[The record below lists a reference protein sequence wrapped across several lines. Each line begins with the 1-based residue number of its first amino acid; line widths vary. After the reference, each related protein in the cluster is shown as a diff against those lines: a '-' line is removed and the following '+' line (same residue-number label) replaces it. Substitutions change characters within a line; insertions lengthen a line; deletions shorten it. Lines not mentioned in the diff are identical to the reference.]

1 MTKLLEIEKDAGQ
14 IEQWMMDALLSLL
27 EKKDYKDIRIKEI
40 SDQAQLARCTFYRYY
55 TSKDELLLRCCR
67 VRANRLAKRMRREDY
82 YTFYGV
88 SVAYFSFFLEER
100 SFFDLLRRNDLLYF
114 FLRSYDDLMFDVA
127 RAVKRENYE
136 KGTED
141 FSQKVRYH
149 FLYGLHGL
157 WGMADHWLRTGCR
170 ESPEELAQYI
180 TAFLVESFVAEPDC
194 QYYAE
199 HEKYPY
205 DPCYIKP
212 GNEL

>member
-1 MTKLLEIEKDAGQ
+1 MSEVLEIEKNRGQ
-14 IEQWMMDALLSLL
+14 VEEWMMTALLELL
-27 EKKDYKDIRIKEI
+27 KKKPYTDIRIGEI
-40 SDQAQLARCTFYRYY
+40 VNRAQLARCTFYRYY
-55 TSKDELLLRCCR
+55 TSKDELLLQCCR
-67 VRANRLAKRMRREDY
+67 VRANRLAARMRAEDY

-100 SFFDLLRRNDLLYF
+100 EFFELLRKNDLLYF

-136 KGTED
+136 KGLSD

-157 WGMADHWLRTGCR
+157 WGMADHWLRNGCQ
-170 ESPEELAQYI
+170 ETPDELAQYI
-180 TAFLVESFVAEPDC
+180 TAFLVESYELEPHC
-194 QYYAE
+194 QYYAR
-199 HEKYPY
+199 HRAYPY